1 MPLKIGIVGVGHM
14 GKIHAVKLLGMD
26 DVTVVGIADTADECL
41 EKFTQQHK
49 TSSFRDHRELLGSV
63 DAVVIA
69 TPTETHYNISKDF
82 LERGIHVF
90 LEKPITSTPDQAR
103 ELIGLADSRGLVF
116 QVGHLERF
124 SPPFLSAGPLIT
136 DPMFMEA
143 QRLSPFTGRST
154 DIDVIF
160 DLMIHDIDLVL
171 SLIHSDVRE
180 IRAQG
185 TPVVTNKIDAANA
198 RIEFTCG
205 CVANLTAS
213 RVSVER
219 ERIFRIFQKDR
230 YLSIDLMRGKM
241 LAAVK
246 NGQDAMAVKEF
257 EADRMDPVGEELN
270 EFVRSIR
277 ESRKP
282 RVQGEHGLRA
292 LLVANGIKAAI
303 EQHLSRAGDH
313 AL

>member
-1 MPLKIGIVGVGHM
+1 MPLKIGVVGVGHM
-14 GKIHAVKLLGMD
+14 GRIHAIKLLAMD
-26 DVTVVGIADTADECL
+26 DVILVGIADTADECL
-41 EKFTQQHK
+41 EGFTREHN
-49 TSSFRDHRELLGSV
+49 TSCFRDHRELLHV
-63 DAVVIA
+63 EAVVIA
-69 TPTETHYNISKDF
+69 TPTETHYETAKYF
-82 LERGIHVF
+82 MEHGIHVF
-90 LEKPITSTPDQAR
+90 LEKPITSTPDQAH
-103 ELIGLADSRGLVF
+103 ELIGLANSRGLVF

-124 SPPFLSAGPLIT
+124 SPPFLNAGPLIT
-136 DPMFMEA
+136 NPLFIEA

-154 DIDVIF
+154 DIDVVF
-160 DLMIHDIDLVL
+160 DLMIHDIDLTL
-171 SLIHSDVRE
+171 SIVSSDVRE

-185 TPVVTNKIDAANA
+185 TPVVTSKIDAASA

-246 NGQDAMAVKEF
+246 NSQEGLTIKEF
-257 EADRMDPVGEELN
+257 EAERMDPVGEELG
-270 EFVRSIR
+270 EFVQSIR
-277 ESRKP
+277 GSRRP
-282 RVQGEHGLRA
+282 RVEGEDGLRA
-292 LLVANGIKAAI
+292 LLVANDIKAEI
-303 EQHLSRAGDH
+303 ERHLAGAGKH

>member
-14 GKIHAVKLLGMD
+14 GKIHALKLIGMEE
-26 DVTVVGIADTADECL
+26 VMVVGIADTADECL
-41 EKFTQQHK
+41 EGFTQQHK
-49 TSSFRDHRELLGSV
+49 TSCFRDHRELFGA

-69 TPTETHYNISKDF
+69 TPTETHYSITKDF
-82 LERGIHVF
+82 LEHGVHVF
-90 LEKPITSTPDQAR
+90 LEKPITSTPEQAR
-103 ELIGLADSRGLVF
+103 ELIGIADSRGLVF

-136 DPMFMEA
+136 DPMFIEA

-154 DIDVIF
+154 DIDVVF
-160 DLMIHDIDLVL
+160 DLMIHDIDLTL
-171 SLIHSDVRE
+171 SLIPSEVRE

-185 TPVVTNKIDAANA
+185 TPVVTSKIDAASA
-198 RIEFTCG
+198 RIEFACG

-219 ERIFRIFQKDR
+219 ERIFRIFQRDR

-246 NGQDAMAVKEF
+246 SSQDGLTVKEF

-270 EFVRSIR
+270 EFIRSIR
-277 ESRKP
+277 ENRKP
-282 RVQGEHGLRA
+282 RVEGQHGLRA
-292 LLVANGIKAAI
+292 LLVANDIKATI
-303 EQHLSRAGDH
+303 ERHLAGAGEH